1 MKKFF
6 ALLTLTVALFV
17 SANVANAAA
26 KIELA
31 IEQAKFFPERNEIV
45 LTIGMT
51 NNGENPGN
59 VNAITVRNLRIYDSS
74 KSHVLY
80 DGSFVF
86 PHVRNC
92 YVFPKQTIHVPF
104 SIDAPNVPAHK
115 GSIKYDWDYSVD
127 WTDY

>member
-1 MKKFF
+1 MKKIF
-6 ALLTLTVALFV
+6 ALLTLTFALFI
-17 SANVANAAA
+17 SASVANAAA

-51 NNGENPGN
+51 NTGKNPGD
-59 VNAITVRNLRIYDSS
+59 VKAISVYNLRIYDSS
-74 KSHVLY
+74 KKYLLY
-80 DGSFVF
+80 DGDFSF
-86 PHVRNC
+86 PKVRNC

-104 SIDAPNVPAHK
+104 SIDAANVPAHK